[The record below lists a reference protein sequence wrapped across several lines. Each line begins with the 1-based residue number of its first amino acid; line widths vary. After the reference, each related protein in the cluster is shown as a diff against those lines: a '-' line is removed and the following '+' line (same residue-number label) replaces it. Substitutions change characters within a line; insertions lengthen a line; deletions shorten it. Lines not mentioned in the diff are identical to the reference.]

1 MTKVYAVL
9 SAASS
14 TPPVTPN
21 ISAAP
26 VEYPKGLSNSASS
39 IVAKSIPASLI
50 ILASSLTVNDKSV
63 SIIPSLPNSSLA
75 TSYFLAIQG
84 IIDITITSSGFL
96 PNILSAK

>member
-26 VEYPKGLSNSASS
+26 VEYPSGLSKFSS
-39 IVAKSIPASLI
+39 SKFSKSIPADFI
-50 ILASSLTVNDKSV
+50 ILASSLTVRDKSV
-63 SIIPSLPNSSLA
+63 SNMLFWDNSFLF
-75 TSYFLAIQG
+75 TSYFLATQG
-84 IIDITITSSGFL
+84 IIDTTLTSSGFL
-96 PNILSAK
+96 SKTLSAK